1 MLIDYATP
9 RPRFDWRG
17 GVGLLIWLIFGNRF
31 FFSIGRFSLKKSTTG
46 DVVGGAKKKE
56 PKKRTNQNN
65 KRRSV
70 VQPTTAEPVDK
81 KKLGTTRYNLVN
93 EIKPGNKTR

>member
-1 MLIDYATP
+1 M
-9 RPRFDWRG
+9 
-17 GVGLLIWLIFGNRF
+17 
-31 FFSIGRFSLKKSTTG
+31 
-46 DVVGGAKKKE
+46 GGAKKKE